1 MNRKVL
7 LIAAGA
13 AVALVAVWFLLLW
26 SPQGAKLDAARERQA
41 EAEDANGA
49 LALRIERLRDLRAR
63 RPELEADLVAL
74 RSAVPESPELDDF
87 LLDTDAAA
95 DRAGVDIT
103 SVSPGK
109 PAAAGDAAAGTT
121 AAATPAPAAAPATA
135 ATDTAVATAGTPPSA
150 ISLSLDASG
159 GYFQIL
165 DFINRLDDLPRI
177 VVVDSLSL
185 SGGGSGDASASGT
198 GDTAA
203 TGGTGSSELTM
214 SITARM
220 FTTAPPAP
228 PEGEAAEAGGAT
240 TTTTTTTTAPS
251 GATAGGAGQ

>member
-13 AVALVAVWFLLLW
+13 AVALVAVWFVALW
-26 SPQGAKLDAARERQA
+26 SPQGAKLDAAQKRQT
-41 EAEDANGA
+41 EAEESNSA
-49 LALRIERLRDLRAR
+49 LALRIDRLRDLRAR
-63 RPELEADLVAL
+63 RPEIEADLQTL
-74 RSAVPESPELDDF
+74 RSAVPASPELDDF

-109 PAAAGDAAAGTT
+109 PAAPADDAAG
-121 AAATPAPAAAPATA
+121 ATGAAAPPPA
-135 ATDTAVATAGTPPSA
+135 ATDTAGATAGTPPSA
-150 ISLSLDASG
+150 ISVSLDASG

-177 VVVDSLSL
+177 VVIDSLAL
-185 SGGGSGDASASGT
+185 AGGGSGDGSASGN

-203 TGGTGSSELTM
+203 TGSTSSSELTM

-228 PEGEAAEAGGAT
+228 PEGEADGET
-240 TTTTTTTTAPS
+240 TTTSTTTAPS

>member
-1 MNRKVL
+1 MNRRVL
-7 LIAAGA
+7 LIAAGT
-13 AVALVAVWFLLLW
+13 AVALVAVWLLLLW
-26 SPQGAKLDAARERQA
+26 SPQGAKLDAARKRQA

-95 DRAGVDIT
+95 DRSGVDIT

-109 PAAAGDAAAGTT
+109 PAAPGDDAAGTT
-121 AAATPAPAAAPATA
+121 GAAAPAPAATAPAPADA
-135 ATDTAVATAGTPPSA
+135 AGATAGTPPSA

-198 GDTAA
+198 GDTAV
-203 TGGTGSSELTM
+203 TGGTSSSELTM

-240 TTTTTTTTAPS
+240 TTTTTTAPS

>member
-7 LIAAGA
+7 LIAAGT

-26 SPQGAKLDAARERQA
+26 SPQGQKLDAARERQA
-41 EAEDANGA
+41 EAEEANSA

-63 RPELEADLVAL
+63 RPELEADRVAL

-95 DRAGVDIT
+95 DRSGVDIT

-109 PAAAGDAAAGTT
+109 PAAAGDDAAGTT
-121 AAATPAPAAAPATA
+121 APAAPAPAPAATAPA
-135 ATDTAVATAGTPPSA
+135 ATDTAGATAGTPPSA

-203 TGGTGSSELTM
+203 TGGTSSSELTM

-240 TTTTTTTTAPS
+240 TTTTTTAAPS